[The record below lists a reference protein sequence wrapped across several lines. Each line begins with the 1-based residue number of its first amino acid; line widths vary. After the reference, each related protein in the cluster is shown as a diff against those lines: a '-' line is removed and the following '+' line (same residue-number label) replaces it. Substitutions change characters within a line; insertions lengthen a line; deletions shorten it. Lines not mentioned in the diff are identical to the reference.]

1 MIRVNETDFGT
12 ADRLR
17 QVRGFIEFR
26 LGHNCLPLRRFQP
39 VVMEWSILDPKERG
53 YHEREDC
60 VLCGDTKV
68 ARMLFAGADVE
79 AQTT

>member
-17 QVRGFIEFR
+17 QVRGFVDCA
-26 LGHNCLPLRRFQP
+26 LGHNFLLLRRFQP
-39 VVMEWSILDPKERG
+39 VVMERSKLDPNGRG

-68 ARMLFAGADVE
+68 ARMLFAEADF
-79 AQTT
+79 